1 MIERVKFGL
10 VGFGT
15 GGRVFHAPLIASAP
29 NIDFVGVVTT
39 SEERKA
45 QVAAQLPDV
54 GTYDSIAEL
63 AADGVQAVAIST
75 PAATHAALAIEAI
88 EAGLAVVV
96 DKPFALGADDA
107 RKLVTTAEEAGVL
120 LTVYQNRRWDS
131 DLLTI
136 RKLVEDGRLGVV
148 KRFESRMERWAP
160 DRLPG
165 AAGGGT
171 LLDFGSHLVD
181 QALQLHGPADRVF
194 AEVHG
199 PAGELDDD
207 FFIALHHTG
216 GVESHLWGSWRQ
228 AGPGPRF
235 RVTGTAGT
243 FISPELDYQ
252 ETLLK
257 AGKTPALL
265 GDRWGVEPEHR
276 WGHLFR
282 GATGAPVESC
292 RGRWDT
298 FYPAVAE
305 AVTGNAPLPVDP
317 WDSVRAMEILD
328 AARRSAE
335 TGTTVAV

>member
-29 NIDFVGVVTT
+29 NIEFVGVVTT
-39 SEERKA
+39 SEERQA
-45 QVAAQLPDV
+45 QVAAELPGV
-54 GTYDSIAEL
+54 ATYDSIAAL

-75 PAATHAALAIEAI
+75 PAATHAGLAVEAI

-96 DKPFALGADDA
+96 DKPFALDADAA

-136 RKLVEDGRLGVV
+136 RKLVENGSLGDV
-148 KRFESRMERWAP
+148 KRFESRVERWAP

-181 QALQLHGPADRVF
+181 QALQLHGPVSRVF
-194 AEVHG
+194 AELHG
-199 PAGELDDD
+199 PDGGLDDD
-207 FFIALHHTG
+207 FFVALHHTG

-235 RVTGTAGT
+235 RVTGSAGT

-257 AGKTPALL
+257 AGKTPALM

-305 AVTGNAPLPVDP
+305 AVAGTGPLPVDP

-328 AARRSAE
+328 AARKSAL
-335 TGTTVAV
+335 TGTTVEV